1 MKRND
6 VASLEQLILRLHG
19 VNTGSL
25 NDISW
30 AECIVGSYLHT
41 EALGDASHVATHV
54 TESQD
59 TQLLALQLRA
69 CLAVVEITNGENQQ
83 TENQLGN
90 GVGVLTRSIL
100 SHHVVSSSSSQV
112 DIIIT
117 GTGANDDLEVLGSV
131 EHLGISLVRTDNHR
145 IHILHSIEKLSLL
158 CIFFEQHQFVACS
171 LYFFLN
177 ALDSSCCEWL
187 FCCN

>member
-6 VASLEQLILRLHG
+6 VASLEQLILRFHG

-25 NDISW
+25 NDICW
-30 AECIVGSYLHT
+30 AEGIIGSHLHAET
-41 EALGDASHVATHV
+41 LGDTSHVAAHI
-54 TESQD
+54 TESQN
-59 TQLLALQLRA
+59 TQLLALQLRTS
-69 CLAVVEITNGENQQ
+69 LAVVEITNGENQQ
-83 TENQLGN
+83 TEYQLGN

-100 SHHVVSSSSSQV
+100 GYYVVSSSSSQV

-117 GTGANDDLEVLGSV
+117 CTGANDNLEVLGCV

-145 IHILHSIEKLSLL
+145 VYILHCIEKLSLL

-177 ALDSSCCEWL
+177 AVHSSCCEWL